1 MDKEKSMKKLI
12 VVALMSVASLAQ
24 AHGYGYGYHHSG
36 GWVAPALIGGVI
48 GYQLAQP
55 RTVVVQQQPV
65 IVQQPQVVAPSMPYG
80 YHYENVLDA
89 NCGCYRAVLVPN

>member
-1 MDKEKSMKKLI
+1 MKKILA
-12 VVALMSVASLAQ
+12 VVLLSFASLAN

-36 GWVAPALIGGVI
+36 NWVGPALIGGII
-48 GYQLAQP
+48 GYQMAQP
-55 RTVVVQQQPV
+55 RTVIVQQPAPV
-65 IVQQPQVVAPSMPYG
+65 IVQQPQVVVPSVPYG